1 MELSKLGVLLQF
13 CVYFANFVLISANSD
28 SFSNP
33 QEVLESCAVP
43 GANNKF
49 GARIRGPELNVKIR
63 QFPFMASYGYLQGIS
78 KLKPS
83 LFMKIF
89 SSNNFTTKLLSK
101 LHSNLY
107 IGVHLKG
114 TKKFGR
120 KLINR
125 HFFLIERLGSMI
137 VLVFGSFL
145 IALSLISL

>member
-63 QFPFMASYGYLQGIS
+63 QFPFMASYGYLQG
-78 KLKPS
+78 
-83 LFMKIF
+83 
-89 SSNNFTTKLLSK
+89 N
-101 LHSNLY
+101 
-107 IGVHLKG
+107 
-114 TKKFGR
+114 
-120 KLINR
+120 
-125 HFFLIERLGSMI
+125 
-137 VLVFGSFL
+137 
-145 IALSLISL
+145 

>member
-63 QFPFMASYGYLQGIS
+63 QFPFMASYGYLQGIT

-101 LHSNLY
+101 LHSNLN
-107 IGVHLKG
+107 IGFTFK
-114 TKKFGR
+114 R
-120 KLINR
+120 Y
-125 HFFLIERLGSMI
+125 
-137 VLVFGSFL
+137 
-145 IALSLISL
+145 